1 MMMVAGCARPV
12 SIVSPQGP
20 ALLAV
25 VTWNTHAGSGDLP
38 RLLADLGSGRLTG
51 APVRDYVLLLQEASE
66 EEVKALA
73 AGRAVSFYFAPVRR
87 GPLRTSGNAIVST
100 LPLAGART
108 IELPRE
114 RQPRAAVAAT
124 IEVAG
129 APLFVMSTH
138 LENRLGWL
146 RGLFGDRA
154 RGRQA
159 QALLREI
166 PPQQD
171 GILGGDMNTMLGP
184 DEPAWRAFLD
194 RFPQTPPRPEPTFR
208 DRLVLD
214 HLFFDLPDGWI
225 ATRKVIQ
232 DRYGSDHHPVL
243 GIIHGSR
250 F

>member
-1 MMMVAGCARPV
+1 M
-12 SIVSPQGP
+12 
-20 ALLAV
+20 
-25 VTWNTHAGSGDLP
+25 P
-38 RLLADLGSGRLTG
+38 RLLADVAGGRLTG
-51 APVRDYVLLLQEASE
+51 APVRDYVALLQEASE
-66 EEVKALA
+66 DQVTAIA
-73 AGRAVSFYFAPVRR
+73 AERGLSLYFGAVRR
-87 GPLRTSGNAIVST
+87 SPRRTSGNAILST
-100 LPLAGART
+100 RPLAGARA
-108 IELPRE
+108 IDLPRE
-114 RQPRAAVAAT
+114 RQPRAAVVAT

-129 APLFVMSTH
+129 ASLFVMSTH

-146 RGLFGDRA
+146 RGLFGDGA

-184 DEPAWRAFLD
+184 GEPAWRAFLD